1 MSTAKAL
8 ENAIQ
13 TGDAGAVRAILS
25 ASPDLVHHRI
35 EKNLTPLL
43 LAAYN
48 RRPDIAEILLEH
60 GARLDVCAASI
71 SGKLE
76 ALQSLLEE
84 APSRA
89 RSRSPDGYSALH
101 LASRFD
107 QREAAAVLLRF
118 GADVNEASNDRRMT
132 PLHWAASVP
141 VAELLVAHG
150 ADVNAA
156 AGNGTTAL
164 HFATASNH
172 IAMVQWLLAHG
183 ADPARKTKAGQTPWA
198 VAAKMGRHQIAHL
211 LFYHHQRGSSTT

>member
-13 TGDAGAVRAILS
+13 TGDAGELRAILG
-25 ASPDLVHHRI
+25 ANPELVHHRLK
-35 EKNLTPLL
+35 KNLTPLL

-48 RRPDIAEILLEH
+48 RRPDIAEILLAH
-60 GARLDVCAASI
+60 GARLDVCSASI
-71 SGKLE
+71 WGKLE

-101 LASRFD
+101 LASGFD
-107 QREAAAVLLRF
+107 QREAAEVLLRF
-118 GADVNEASNDRRMT
+118 GADVDEASNDRHMT

-156 AGNGTTAL
+156 AGNGSTAL

-183 ADPARKTKAGQTPWA
+183 ADPTRKTKGGQTPWA
-198 VAAKMGRHQIAHL
+198 LAAKMGRRDIADL
-211 LFYHHQRGSSTT
+211 LFHHRQRGSSTA